1 MSRQTFSVGGAS
13 PTPSYPRPLDDLFG
27 DQIIRIC
34 VDPIETDMGNGTTR
48 ISVGFPVLY
57 VTGWVSDPEA
67 FAKRVAEVLTQHFA
81 NTDIGAAA

>member
-1 MSRQTFSVGGAS
+1 MSRQTFSVGEVS
-13 PTPSYPRPLDDLFG
+13 PTPGHPRPLDDLFG

-34 VDPIETDMGNGTTR
+34 VDPVETDMGNGTTR

-57 VTGWVSDPEA
+57 VTGWVSDPAES

-81 NTDIGAAA
+81 STGAAA